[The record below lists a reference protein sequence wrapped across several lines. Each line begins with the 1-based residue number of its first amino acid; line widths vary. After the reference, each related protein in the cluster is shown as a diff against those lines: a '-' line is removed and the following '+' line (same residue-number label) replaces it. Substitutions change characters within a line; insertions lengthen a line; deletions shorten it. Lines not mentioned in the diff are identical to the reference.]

1 MLACVSTSFEEP
13 LSSRPSSQGGFR
25 RQTHC
30 LLLKLAFKIS
40 LTCSKGLTLAAVTL
54 LWAQAAG
61 ILPLYH
67 MRCICCVCH
76 IHMHVHIFSSSCCG
90 CSLPFL
96 FLPTPVSRCRQL
108 LHPEPRSA
116 GAFVLFKGVFSPH
129 CCQMLCRLFNIKKV

>member
-1 MLACVSTSFEEP
+1 MLAHVSKSFEEP

-30 LLLKLAFKIS
+30 LLLMS
-40 LTCSKGLTLAAVTL
+40 LQNFFYPGLTLAAVTL

-116 GAFVLFKGVFSPH
+116 GAFFLFKGFFLHTVAK
-129 CCQMLCRLFNIKKV
+129 CIVV